1 MNLIFGTL
9 CTQYVY
15 TGWAKEQ
22 ARTWLSRALSLSFG
36 KAHKVH
42 ETTTFLLITF
52 TKYSPFL
59 TYRAQYRRTDGQ
71 TDGSQRRLMP
81 RPTV

>member
-36 KAHKVH
+36 KAHKVSGI
-42 ETTTFLLITF
+42 FKVF
-52 TKYSPFL
+52 
-59 TYRAQYRRTDGQ
+59 
-71 TDGSQRRLMP
+71 
-81 RPTV
+81 